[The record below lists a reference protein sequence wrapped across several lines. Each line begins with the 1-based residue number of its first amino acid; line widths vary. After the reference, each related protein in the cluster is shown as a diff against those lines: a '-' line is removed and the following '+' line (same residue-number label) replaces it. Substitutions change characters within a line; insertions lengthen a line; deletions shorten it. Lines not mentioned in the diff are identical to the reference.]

1 MKDKRKCGVP
11 PYQGKE
17 PYAFFS
23 YCHSD
28 ENLVYPLIE
37 ELGSNGLR
45 VWYDQGIT
53 AGADWPLYIA
63 EKLQG
68 AQAIIAAMSKAA
80 DESINCN
87 RELAFAAEKHLTVL
101 VVYLEECSVG
111 LGTQLLI
118 AGRQSCKAYQFS
130 PAELAAWCR
139 TSREMENC
147 WGEPVPILA
156 KKLCPAVSIS
166 IQSWVYDGKFDSQK
180 TLAVS
185 SDHMDAVSPEIR
197 FFDAESGAS
206 LSEPPVHA
214 GNYRVRAFWQTT
226 EGCEEAEATAEFA
239 IRRRPVSIRVPDA
252 ERAMGNDVA
261 DFGPVEIRG
270 DVGGEL
276 QGTVLPVECQE
287 ENPAAGEYPG
297 ALRLRVTADQLERQ
311 YRDYRFE
318 ITPGTLRVLPID
330 TSGPSGKLLAALVN
344 MGSGVYMRTESKQIE
359 IGTDSGCD
367 FVADGAPG
375 GTLTAVGGALTFT
388 SADTGWS
395 VDGQPLPAGA
405 RAALGESSLL
415 SAQGVEIAVLTGR
428 AAELVKNKSTLF
440 VLKSLNQGEIKVL
453 PEGEFPCGKMHNDL
467 WKKDVMP
474 VTDRTMTSV
483 HHCDIVISGG
493 HARVHDWKST
503 NGTFVNGVR
512 YGARLGSQEWVDLKD
527 GDMLRMGRQKFAFCQ
542 KELRKYVTS
551 DVGERLINA
560 LCDYRRRLEQY
571 TADYQSLGY
580 EQFDKRLEQWRD
592 SIQELSILCREGKQ
606 SVLSA
611 QRLESHTQQTLQ
623 HQIAVLQQKLE
634 ESLARQRSA
643 EQKWEALIG
652 NIQTQ
657 LQTIIRPQR
666 DVQIEEAY
674 QAYLAKGS
682 DKLEQIAAILEK
694 LEPYREGMDDEQRSR
709 LCAEEA
715 GIKKIRETILRR
727 AAFRPDREA
736 DSILEQIA
744 AILSSDNQAAEDETY
759 PSGMEISDEATMLDT
774 TCSQTMEAIEG
785 EDTTISATLAA
796 EQEAAQ

>member
-1 MKDKRKCGVP
+1 MKDERKCGVP
-11 PYQGKE
+11 PYQGE
-17 PYAFFS
+17 APYVFFS

-28 ENLVYPLIE
+28 KNLVYPLIE
-37 ELGSNGLR
+37 ELGSGGLR
-45 VWYDQGIT
+45 IWYDQGIT

-68 AQAIIAAMSKAA
+68 AQVIIAAMSKAA

-118 AGRQSCKAYQFS
+118 AGRQSCKAYQLS
-130 PAELAAWCR
+130 MAELAAWCK
-139 TSREMENC
+139 TSREMESC
-147 WGEPVPILA
+147 WGEPVPIPA
-156 KKLCPAVSIS
+156 KKSSPTVSIS

-197 FFDAESGAS
+197 YFDAENGA
-206 LSEPPVHA
+206 LLHEPPVHA
-214 GNYRVRAFWQTT
+214 GKYKVRAFWQTT
-226 EGCEEAEATAEFA
+226 EGCEEAEATAEFT

-252 ERAMGNDVA
+252 EQTLGQDWA

-270 DVGGEL
+270 DVSGEL

-287 ENPAAGEYPG
+287 ETPAAGEYPG

-311 YRDYRFE
+311 YPDYRFE
-318 ITPGTLRVLPID
+318 ITPGTLRVMPID
-330 TSGPSGKLLAALVN
+330 TPASSGKLLAALVN
-344 MGSGVYMRTESKQIE
+344 MGSGVCMRTEAKQIK
-359 IGTDSGCD
+359 IGGDSSCD
-367 FVADGAPG
+367 FIVNGAPS
-375 GTLTAVGGALTFT
+375 GTLAAVGSSLTFT
-388 SADTGWS
+388 SADADWS
-395 VDGQPLPAGA
+395 VDGELLPAGTKVT
-405 RAALGESSLL
+405 LGESSLL
-415 SAQGVEIAVLTGR
+415 SAQGVEIVVLTGR
-428 AAELVKNKSTLF
+428 TAELIKNKPTLF

-503 NGTFVNGVR
+503 NGTFVNGIR

-527 GDMLRMGRQKFAFCQ
+527 GDMLRMGRQRFAFCQ
-542 KELRKYVTS
+542 KELRKYITS
-551 DVGERLINA
+551 DAGERLINA
-560 LCDYRRRLEQY
+560 LCDYRQSLEQY

-580 EQFDKRLEQWRD
+580 EQFDKRMEQWRD
-592 SIQELSILCREGKQ
+592 SIQKLSVLCREGKK
-606 SVLSA
+606 SVSSV
-611 QRLESHTQQTLQ
+611 QRLESHTRQTIR
-623 HQIAVLQQKLE
+623 HQIAMLQQKLE

-657 LQTIIRPQR
+657 LQTSIKPQR
-666 DVQIEEAY
+666 DAQTEEAY
-674 QAYLAKGS
+674 LAYLAKGS
-682 DKLEQIAAILEK
+682 DKLEQITAILEK

-736 DSILEQIA
+736 DNLMEQIA
-744 AILSSDNQAAEDETY
+744 AILNSDSQAVENEAY
-759 PSGMEISDEATMLDT
+759 PSGMEISDEATMRDT
-774 TCSQTMEAIEG
+774 AYSPLEG

-796 EQEAAQ
+796 ELEAAAPSEQ